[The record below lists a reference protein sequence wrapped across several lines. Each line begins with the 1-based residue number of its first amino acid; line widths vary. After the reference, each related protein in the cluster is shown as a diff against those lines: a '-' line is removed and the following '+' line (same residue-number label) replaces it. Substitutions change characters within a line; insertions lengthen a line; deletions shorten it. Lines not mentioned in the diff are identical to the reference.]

1 MMIEFDSLQQFAKR
15 SARQCSDLVLWLAKI
30 ENMAGRSSS
39 ASLQIGVN
47 FFGVHEKKVIDHC
60 DLDVELIF
68 S

>member
-1 MMIEFDSLQQFAKR
+1 MMIQFDSLQQFAKR

-30 ENMAGRSSS
+30 ENMAGHSSS
-39 ASLQIGVN
+39 ASLQIGET
-47 FFGVHEKKVIDHC
+47 FFGIHGTMVINHC